1 MTMNSIRLSLLT
13 AASVLVAML
22 GCTGYPGM
30 PSANPSYKTA
40 AYVVFGL
47 SVFCAPT
54 DALCLEEQFNRS
66 LGQTRKRHIREN
78 GRPQTLTLLTNGE
91 ALAEWRFRGSG
102 GRVTMTYDTHGIA
115 REWRY
120 EGSRRALYGPV
131 ARPASPTDSSP
142 QAPRQRGH

>member
-1 MTMNSIRLSLLT
+1 MS
-13 AASVLVAML
+13 
-22 GCTGYPGM
+22 
-30 PSANPSYKTA
+30 SANPSLKA
-40 AYVVFGL
+40 ADYVVFGL

-54 DALCLEEQFNRS
+54 DSLCLEEQFGRS

-78 GRPQTLTLLTNGE
+78 GRPYTLPLLTNGE

-102 GRVTMTYDTHGIA
+102 GRVTMTYDTDGIA

-131 ARPASPTDSSP
+131 ARPASPTGSSS
-142 QAPRQRGH
+142 QAPLERGH